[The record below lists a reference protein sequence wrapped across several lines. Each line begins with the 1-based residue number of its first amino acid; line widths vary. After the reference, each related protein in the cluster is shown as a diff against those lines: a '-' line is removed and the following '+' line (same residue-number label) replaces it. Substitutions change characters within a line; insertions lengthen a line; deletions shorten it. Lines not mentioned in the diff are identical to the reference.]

1 MTTIDTAKIK
11 EAVRC
16 SFLKICCNLDKD
28 VYEKLKCARPSCA
41 LEQFA
46 VSTLIENAD
55 IAAATNSPV
64 CQDTGMAVVFL
75 DIGQDV
81 MLTGDY
87 IERAVCDGV
96 SAAYKVFRKSVVTP
110 LARANTLDNTPAV
123 IHTRIVP
130 GNTVTVSCMAKGFGS
145 ENMSKIYM
153 LTPADGIEGVKDKII
168 ETVKTAGGCPCPP
181 VIVGVGI
188 GGTMEKAA
196 TLSKH
201 ALLRNINTANPD
213 GFLDSLENELLEKI
227 NALGIGA
234 EGLGGNITALKVLI
248 ETYPTHIAGLPLA
261 VTMQCHCSRHESVV
275 IGECND

>member
-11 EAVRC
+11 EAVRR
-16 SFLKICCNLDKD
+16 SFLKICCSLDTP
-28 VYEKLKCARPSCA
+28 VYERLKCAKTSCA

-46 VSTLIENAD
+46 VSTIIENAD

-64 CQDTGMAVVFL
+64 CQDTGLAVVFL

-81 MLTGDY
+81 RLAGDY
-87 IERAVCDGV
+87 IEDAVNDGV
-96 SAAYKVFRKSVVTP
+96 RAAYTEFRKSAVTP

-123 IHTRIVP
+123 IHTRIMP
-130 GNTVTVSCMAKGFGS
+130 GSTVKVSCMAMGFGS
-145 ENMSKIYM
+145 ENMSRVYM
-153 LTPADGIEGVKDKII
+153 LTPADGIEGIKDKIV
-168 ETVKTAGGCPCPP
+168 ETVKIAGGCPCPP

-196 TLSKH
+196 LLSKH
-201 ALLRNINTANPD
+201 ALLRDINTANPD
-213 GFLDSLENELLEKI
+213 SFLDSLENELLEKI
-227 NALGIGA
+227 NALNIGA
-234 EGLGGNITALKVLI
+234 EGFGGNTTALKVLI

-275 IGECND
+275 IGGCSD